1 LSSFLLLLV
10 LLVLLLKLNLALPS
24 VEALRLRLTPFAES
38 PPSYPILFLWFQQL
52 SLVVAPQHQDFS
64 FLSCLRAR

>member
-1 LSSFLLLLV
+1 LSSFLLLL
-10 LLVLLLKLNLALPS
+10 LKLCLPFPP
-24 VEALRLRLTPFAES
+24 VAALRPSLTPFAES